1 MKQYPDHLILTKLEM
16 EKPGSILD
24 LLQDASPLGDT
35 FALHDSYIML
45 SSILMASAHCASD
58 KGILRLN
65 PALEPVLDTKNRLV
79 GADTEDLGIGVSS
92 SINPIP
98 DPTSLK
104 DIKNKPAGSLPSLL
118 FWTPQQSNFLSNSV
132 PRSILTGSYG
142 TGKTIILIEKM
153 NRLIQTAVKYN
164 DDNPDQQKEIKGLF
178 ISCLDPSDTE
188 CYDAEGDFVPPI
200 YDILMK
206 KYCLTITEQ
215 LKDKKVTVNFFNA
228 FDICNKMG
236 GPLTVE
242 NFYSKLPAF
251 IEKGNKYPSFLNT
264 VDF

>member
-1 MKQYPDHLILTKLEM
+1 M

-24 LLQDASPLGDT
+24 RLQEWNASLLGNTFSPDE
-35 FALHDSYIML
+35 SYIQL
-45 SSILMASAHCASD
+45 SKILLASAHCASAE
-58 KGILRLN
+58 GILTLN
-65 PALEPVLDTKNRLV
+65 AALEPVVATKNLLL
-79 GADTEDLGIGVSS
+79 GEGTEGVGIGVPP
-92 SINPIP
+92 SINPTP
-98 DPTSLK
+98 DPTWK
-104 DIKNKPAGSLPSLL
+104 DVKNKPAGSLPSLL
-118 FWTPQQSNFLSNSV
+118 FWTPGQSNFLSNG
-132 PRSILTGSYG
+132 PKRQLLHGAFG
-142 TGKTIILIEKM
+142 TGKTILMMEKM
-153 NRLIQTAVKYN
+153 KRLIQTEIKYN
-164 DDNPDQQKEIKGLF
+164 DDNPGQQKEIKGLF
-178 ISCLDPSDTE
+178 ISCLDPIHTE
-188 CYDAEGDFVPPI
+188 CYAEGDFVPPI